1 MQLAN
6 IPICKPP
13 EIFQKPVTQIIRSVF
28 EDSIKQ
34 IPEFIKISGI
44 FPIES
49 QKQETLFNRYSLMR
63 WGLRLLPIL
72 AIALFI
78 SIAVLLRQNR
88 SQMLQ
93 WCGKTLILVS
103 VLMLILLT
111 VLLIGFD
118 QFIAMII
125 NRYLTYVIPGFGNL
139 LLKMS
144 QDIGYQTLIWVII
157 SVILVLGFGV
167 LLLLSAKLIKPRVE
181 EEDVSQL
188 METEATAELSDEEIK
203 PSPDNKQ
210 VLPDTLEEIEEKEK
224 KAKK

>member
-1 MQLAN
+1 
-6 IPICKPP
+6 
-13 EIFQKPVTQIIRSVF
+13 
-28 EDSIKQ
+28 
-34 IPEFIKISGI
+34 
-44 FPIES
+44 
-49 QKQETLFNRYSLMR
+49 MR